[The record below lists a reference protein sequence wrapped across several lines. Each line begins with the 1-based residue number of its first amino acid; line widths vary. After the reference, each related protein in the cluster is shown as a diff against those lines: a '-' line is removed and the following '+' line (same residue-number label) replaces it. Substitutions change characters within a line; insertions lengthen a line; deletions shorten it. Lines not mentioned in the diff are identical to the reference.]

1 LADKAYISDVLSHRI
16 LEVLDKGKQTAV
28 TAVVYTKD
36 KKTGDIIFENQST
49 VVLRGTGG
57 FGGKKQG
64 RGTHY

>member
-1 LADKAYISDVLSHRI
+1 MSDVLSHRI